1 MRRWIIP
8 ASRCGAS
15 RLAVMPSFGEAD
27 MSEAQEPGQHFVDMF
42 TQDEIEALH
51 GLAANKKVWW
61 QTYSWLADRGSLRL
75 RLVAGHHA
83 VLDLLRLPERPSRSA
98 GTTRGKYSG
107 LAGSCHQTSGEHDEI
122 RQRPAVCVRHLE
134 ADHSAGPNDRTYCYR
149 TGQTAGN
156 QRHDQRTLD
165 DRARSTTENGE
176 AAAAK
181 ELLQIALAAANS
193 PNDEFIALRY
203 LGFLEIRAADTPDGV
218 AAGEALFQRAA
229 TLETKYDL
237 RGFPQVVAFLKVSA
251 QFDWAQAIA
260 PINCQGA
267 IAHYKDGEQLLSSQP
282 PGTLTPDLQQARQLA
297 QQNARIGLGG
307 VPSCRPPA

>member
-1 MRRWIIP
+1 
-8 ASRCGAS
+8 
-15 RLAVMPSFGEAD
+15 MPSFGEAD
-27 MSEAQEPGQHFVDMF
+27 MSEAQEPRQHFVDMF

-61 QTYSWLADRGSLRL
+61 NDGSLI
-75 RLVAGHHA
+75 VAA
-83 VLDLLRLPERPSRSA
+83 CAFVLSLATTLFSIYTGYQKDL
-98 GTTRGKYSG
+98 
-107 LAGSCHQTSGEHDEI
+107 
-122 RQRPAVCVRHLE
+122 
-134 ADHSAGPNDRTYCYR
+134 
-149 TGQTAGN
+149 
-156 QRHDQRTLD
+156 HDQQAQLAASIQVLQD
-165 DRARSTTENGE
+165 LAIKQAENTTKYASDPQSAFGISKLIIAQVQTTAHTATELGRRLGTNATTSELWTIAQIDYGNGE

-193 PNDEFIALRY
+193 PNDESIALRY
-203 LGFLEIRAADTPDGV
+203 LGFLQIRAADTPDDV

-282 PGTLTPDLQQARQLA
+282 PNTLTSDLQQARQLA

-307 VPSCRPPA
+307 VASCRPPA